1 MKHLLFS
8 TAEHV
13 WKVGRYTSAAPFYF
27 TEQDNYIDGGLIAN
41 NPSEDCLTAI
51 QQYYRQRGL
60 KLPIS
65 LLVSIG
71 SGRNPSKPLGP
82 VDMHKKFNFKQ
93 WVDFCELLESAVS
106 YHT

>member
-1 MKHLLFS
+1 MF
-8 TAEHV
+8 
-13 WKVGRYTSAAPFYF
+13 
-27 TEQDNYIDGGLIAN
+27 
-41 NPSEDCLTAI
+41 TAI

-71 SGRNPSKPLGP
+71 SGCNPSKPLGP
-82 VDMHKKFNFKQ
+82 VDMHKKFTSVRQ
-93 WVDFCELLESAVS
+93 WIDFRELLESAVS